1 MHFLTEIFSKLKEVQ
16 TYIDKLTEDNSI
28 TINDLSVLI
37 TNGIINKVYTIPQIN
52 VLLLSL
58 LEISES
64 NPELFELNYNSFQDI
79 SNNIS
84 FFLTSGIRS
93 FRIFITKFVCNLSYF
108 LPSYR
113 SSILSLILDLVDV
126 SFNKVSKLKN
136 KILYF
141 SSIKDP
147 GYKKASNIHKNL
159 SLFKDICNCLALVL
173 CTIKHKSKGIQIKA
187 VEESFNKAKLI
198 ILGKNLINELNNDG
212 NFKEEFCNS
221 LDEDSNDY
229 LNKDLNAY
237 KESGWIIIQG
247 ICSLDKK
254 FILKETKS
262 LFYLFKFTF
271 NP

>member
-1 MHFLTEIFSKLKEVQ
+1 MHFLSELFSKLKEVQ

-37 TNGIINKVYTIPQIN
+37 ENGIINKVYTIPQIN

-93 FRIFITKFVCNLSYF
+93 FRIFITKFVSNLSYF

-113 SSILSLILDLVDV
+113 CAILSLIMDLVDV
-126 SFNKVSKLKN
+126 SYNRVSKLKN
-136 KILYF
+136 KILYYTN
-141 SSIKDP
+141 IKDP
-147 GYKKASNIHKNL
+147 GYRKSSNIHKNL

-173 CTIKHKSKGIQIKA
+173 CTTKHKSKGIYIKA
-187 VEESFNKAKLI
+187 LEESFNKAKLI
-198 ILGKNLINELNNDG
+198 ILGKKLIDELNKNT
-212 NFKEEFCNS
+212 
-221 LDEDSNDY
+221 
-229 LNKDLNAY
+229 
-237 KESGWIIIQG
+237 
-247 ICSLDKK
+247 
-254 FILKETKS
+254 IL
-262 LFYLFKFTF
+262 LFFYLLKIYI
-271 NP
+271 